1 MRHVTAIFIIFC
13 IGFTII
19 DTHLFGINTDINDRF
34 SLRIEGSDTLSTIST
49 TLKIPALSSALNID
63 GRIDD
68 EFWQSARILS
78 LKNPDIVYPGEGG
91 VVRIAVRGNYL
102 CLSAVIPDSNRLVAR
117 STGIN
122 AAWEREDLIAW
133 RLKYQSPISSKTAFV
148 TLAIN
153 PFGAVNLFAGDSHY
167 YGSIGD
173 DVINSLKRHI
183 GINGAVVISDNDFFN
198 SPGPPLSWV
207 KDILSAVRIGQNE
220 WTVEL
225 AIPLEQLGPIGFMS
239 IERVRAQRP
248 DAPELS
254 WYWPAQNKREYYEL
268 ATGNKEPPPIHQPS
282 SLPQNLIIKDSK
294 IQGSLLA
301 NEVASLPK
309 YAWTNEEQK
318 SLGVATMLE
327 KSIRSRMS
335 RIAEEE
341 KLSWSKVRTVND
353 WEGFRDK
360 RLTALYG
367 WIGSMPERTP
377 LRPTVTRRTNFGDG
391 FVIENIIYESR
402 PHFIVTANLYLPE
415 KLSEKVP
422 AIVVVHAHHAPKTQ
436 LELQDLGMT
445 WARAGT
451 AVLIMDQINAGERSQ
466 SQPWARESY
475 YGRYATGNQ
484 LYLAGESL
492 IKWLAWDIMRGV
504 DVLLE
509 RSYIDPDR
517 IVLLGA
523 VAGGGDPAALTANL
537 DPRIA
542 AVIPFC
548 FGEASPEAHYL
559 EGPRKYDFE
568 TADPGWGLWET
579 TRNLPN
585 SVSGQFF
592 PWFLCAAG
600 APRPFIFSFELAWPK
615 TVENEPAWVRY
626 KKVYDLY
633 GARNHLAEVD
643 GLGPF
648 PGPGET
654 NQISTYLRQCI
665 DPILN
670 RWLKIPIPK
679 TEYHNMRP
687 ESELMCLTPSTSV
700 EYKPETVSSLVMQLA
715 LERLATSRSKRA
727 GLTAE
732 GRKKILCEELKQ
744 KLGDIEPVK
753 SPEVR
758 NLWIK
763 QYPTYSLEAFTIVTD
778 PGILLPVFL
787 LKPKIGAKHQSV
799 VIALAEGGKE
809 NFLLSRSN
817 EIASLLR
824 EGVAVCLPD
833 LRGIGELSDQ
843 HSRGPEAMSL
853 AATELMLGRT
863 LTGSRLKD
871 TRTIFRWLAKRS
883 EIDPNSI
890 ALWGDSFSEPNAPDF
905 QFDQSSG
912 QQAGPVKQRQAE
924 PLGPLLAVLTALYEE
939 NVTAVAGSGGLVS
952 FKSVLEDRF
961 CHIPQDVIVP
971 GILEVT
977 DLGEIVASI
986 APRPVFLEKLVNGLN
1001 KKVNLSV
1008 MEKEYGQKTSNLLLR
1023 DDEDSPSLSVWLSKQ
1038 CLKK

>member
-1 MRHVTAIFIIFC
+1 MKRIIILF
-13 IGFTII
+13 IGFITLNF
-19 DTHLFGINTDINDRF
+19 HLNDIKAQFGYRAESKDSLPANSNTFN
-34 SLRIEGSDTLSTIST
+34 
-49 TLKIPALSSALNID
+49 IPAVSGALTID
-63 GRIDD
+63 GKTDD
-68 EFWQSARILS
+68 EFWHSARILT
-78 LKNPDIVYPGEGG
+78 LRNPDIVHPGEGG
-91 VVRIAVRGNYL
+91 EVRIAVRGNYL
-102 CLSAVIPDSNRLVAR
+102 CLSAMIPDSDHLVAR

-122 AAWEREDLIAW
+122 PTWEREDLIAW
-133 RLKYQSPISSKTAFV
+133 RLKYQSPISRKTVFV
-148 TLAIN
+148 TLAVN
-153 PFGAVNLFAGDSHY
+153 PFGAISLFAGDSHY
-167 YGSIGD
+167 YGSVGE
-173 DVINSLKRHI
+173 DVINSIKRNV
-183 GINGAVVISDNDFFN
+183 GINGEIIKGSDFEN
-198 SPGPPLSWV
+198 STGTPIKWV
-207 KDILSAVRIGQNE
+207 NDILSSAVIGQNE
-220 WTVEL
+220 WTAEL
-225 AIPLEQLGPIGFMS
+225 ALPLEQFGPIGFMS
-239 IERVRAQRP
+239 IERVRAPRP
-248 DAPELS
+248 NSSELS
-254 WYWPAQNKREYYEL
+254 WYWPAANERAYYEL
-268 ATGNKEPPPIHQPS
+268 STGKMESPPIYQPA
-282 SLPQNLIIKDSK
+282 SLPQNQIIKESK

-309 YAWTNEEQK
+309 YAWTSEEQK
-318 SLGVATMLE
+318 SLGVASMLE
-327 KSIRSRMS
+327 KSIRSRMA

-341 KLSWSKVRTVND
+341 KLAWSKVRAVED
-353 WEGFRDK
+353 WERFRDK
-360 RLTALYG
+360 RLAALHD
-367 WIGSMPERTP
+367 WIGPMPERTP
-377 LRPTVTRRTNFGDG
+377 LRPTVTRRTDFGDG

-415 KLSEKVP
+415 HPSGKIP
-422 AIVVVHAHHAPKTQ
+422 AIVVVHALHAPKTQ

-445 WARAGT
+445 LARSGT

-475 YGRYATGNQ
+475 FGRYATGNQ

-492 IKWLAWDIMRGV
+492 IKWMVWDIMRGV

-537 DPRIA
+537 DHRIA
-542 AVIPFC
+542 AVIPFN
-548 FGEASPEAHYL
+548 FGEAGPEEHYL
-559 EGPRKYDFE
+559 DGPRKYDFE
-568 TADPGWGLWET
+568 TADPGWGYWET

-585 SVSGQFF
+585 SVRDQFF

-615 TVENEPAWVRY
+615 TVEKEPAWARY

-700 EYKPETVSSLVMQLA
+700 EYMPEPVSSLVMQIA
-715 LERLATSRSKRA
+715 LERLAASRLKRA
-727 GLTAE
+727 GLTAVE
-732 GRKKILCEELKQ
+732 RKKILREELRQ

-753 SPEVR
+753 SPAVR
-758 NLWIK
+758 SLWIR
-763 QYPTYSLEAFTIVTD
+763 QYPNFVMEAFTIATE

-787 LKPKIGAKHQSV
+787 LKPNIGAKQSV

-809 NFLLSRSN
+809 IFLLSRSH
-817 EIASLLR
+817 EIASLIS

-843 HSRGPEAMSL
+843 HSRRPEAMSL
-853 AATELMLGRT
+853 AASELMLGGT

-871 TRTIFRWLAKRS
+871 TRSIFRWLSKRS
-883 EIDPNSI
+883 DINPNSI
-890 ALWGDSFSEPNAPDF
+890 ALWGDSFTEPNATDF
-905 QFDQSSG
+905 QFDQSHG
-912 QQAGPVKQRQAE
+912 QQAGPVNQRQTE

-939 NVTAVAGSGGLVS
+939 NVTAIAGSGGLVS
-952 FKSVLEDRF
+952 FKSVLGDRF

-986 APRPVFLEKLVNGLN
+986 APRPVFLEKMVNGLN
-1001 KKVNLSV
+1001 KQVDLNT
-1008 MEKEYGQKTSNLLLR
+1008 MEKEYGQKTSGLLLR
-1023 DDEDSPSLSVWLSKQ
+1023 EDSGNPSITAWLSNQ
-1038 CLKK
+1038 CKKIKHKMHS

>member
-1 MRHVTAIFIIFC
+1 MKRILILF
-13 IGFTII
+13 IGFITLNF
-19 DTHLFGINTDINDRF
+19 HLKDAKAQFGYRTEIKDSLPANSNTFN
-34 SLRIEGSDTLSTIST
+34 
-49 TLKIPALSSALNID
+49 IPAVSGALTID
-63 GRIDD
+63 GKLDD
-68 EFWQSARILS
+68 EFWHSALILS
-78 LKNPDIVYPGEGG
+78 LKNPDIGLPVDGGE
-91 VVRIAVRGNYL
+91 VRIAARGNYL
-102 CLSAVIPDSNRLVAR
+102 CLSAMIPDSDRLVAR

-122 AAWEREDLIAW
+122 PTWEREDLIAW
-133 RLKYQSPISSKTAFV
+133 RLKYQSPISRKTVFV
-148 TLAIN
+148 TLAVN
-153 PFGAVNLFAGDSHY
+153 PFGAVSLFAGDSHY
-167 YGSIGD
+167 YGSVGE
-173 DVINSLKRHI
+173 DVINSKKRI
-183 GINGAVVISDNDFFN
+183 VGINGAIITGSDFEN
-198 SPGPPLSWV
+198 STGTPLKWV
-207 KDILSAVRIGQNE
+207 NDILSSVVIGQNE
-220 WTVEL
+220 WTAEL
-225 AIPLEQLGPIGFMS
+225 ALPLEQFGPIGFMS
-239 IERVRAQRP
+239 IQRVRAPRP
-248 DAPELS
+248 NSSELS
-254 WYWPAQNKREYYEL
+254 WYWPAANERAYYKLSTGKIEL
-268 ATGNKEPPPIHQPS
+268 NPIYKPA
-282 SLPQNLIIKDSK
+282 SLPVNQIIKDSK
-294 IQGSLLA
+294 IKGSLLA
-301 NEVASLPK
+301 MEVASLPK

-327 KSIRSRMS
+327 KSIRSRMA
-335 RIAEEE
+335 RIAGEE
-341 KLSWSKVRTVND
+341 KLAWSKVRTIDD
-353 WEGFRDK
+353 WERFRDK
-360 RLTALYG
+360 RLGELHD
-367 WIGSMPERTP
+367 WIGPMPERTP
-377 LRPTVTRRTNFGDG
+377 LRPTVTRRTDFGDG

-415 KLSEKVP
+415 HPSGKIP
-422 AIVVVHAHHAPKTQ
+422 AIVVVHALHAPKTQ

-445 WARAGT
+445 WARSGT

-475 YGRYATGNQ
+475 FGRYATGNQ

-492 IKWLAWDIMRGV
+492 IKWMVWDITRGV

-537 DPRIA
+537 DHRIA
-542 AVIPFC
+542 AVIPFN
-548 FGEASPEAHYL
+548 FGEAGPEEHYL
-559 EGPRKYDFE
+559 DGRRKYDFE
-568 TADPGWGLWET
+568 TADPGWGYWET
-579 TRNLPN
+579 TRNLPK
-585 SVSGQFF
+585 SIKDQFF

-615 TVENEPAWVRY
+615 TVEVEPAWARY

-633 GARNHLAEVD
+633 GARNNLAEVH

-700 EYKPETVSSLVMQLA
+700 EYKPEPVSSLVMQIA
-715 LERLATSRSKRA
+715 LERLAASRSKRA
-727 GLTAE
+727 DWPATE
-732 GRKKILCEELKQ
+732 RNKILREELSQ

-753 SPEVR
+753 SPAVR
-758 NLWIK
+758 SLWIR
-763 QYPTYSLEAFTIVTD
+763 QYPNFAMEAFTIATE

-787 LKPKIGAKHQSV
+787 LKPKIGAKHHSV

-817 EIASLLR
+817 EIALLLS

-833 LRGIGELSDQ
+833 LRGIGELSGQ
-843 HSRGPEAMSL
+843 HSRGPDAMS
-853 AATELMLGRT
+853 AAANELMLGGT

-871 TRTIFRWLAKRS
+871 SRSIFRYLANRS
-883 EIDPNSI
+883 DVDPDNI

-905 QFDQSSG
+905 QFDQSLG
-912 QQAGPVKQRQAE
+912 QQDGPVNQRQAE
-924 PLGPLLAVLTALYEE
+924 PLGPLLAILTALYEE
-939 NVTAVAGSGGLVS
+939 KVTAVAGSGGLVS

-977 DLGEIVASI
+977 DLGEIVALI
-986 APRPVFLEKLVNGLN
+986 APRPVFLKDLVNGIN
-1001 KKVNLSV
+1001 KKVPLSV
-1008 MEKEYGQKTSNLLLR
+1008 MEKEYGQKASNLLLR
-1023 DDEDSPSLSVWLSKQ
+1023 DEEGNPSLSAWLSMQSIKN
-1038 CLKK
+1038 